1 MPTPATFSVQVYG
14 CRGSFPVA
22 GPAYVRY
29 GGATSCVVVRAGSRE
44 IVLDAGTGIVQYGQD
59 LIRTS
64 LEHKRPP
71 EATVFISHLHLD
83 HLFGLPFFGP
93 MYMPQATVRLFGP
106 RMGHFDSFEQAVDTL
121 IHSPFFPVN
130 LHEMHA
136 VHHFRDLSDAQTV
149 YFLHD
154 ESEPLVV
161 LSHHPSQQ
169 HLKPPP
175 ARVEVEV
182 QCMRGYNHPKC
193 GVFIYKV
200 ICQGKSVVYAPD
212 TEGYVHGDQ
221 RLIQFARG
229 ADLLIHDAMYTSD
242 RYISMPS
249 PTQGYGH
256 STIEI
261 ACTNAEK
268 AGVKQLLLFHHDPNS
283 DDEAIDAVDTHGRSL
298 FAGAVAAR
306 DGMILSL

>member
-1 MPTPATFSVQVYG
+1 MPTPATFSAQIYG

-22 GPAYVRY
+22 GPAYNRY

-44 IVLDAGTGIVQYGQD
+44 IVLDAGTGIVNYGQD
-59 LIRTS
+59 LIRS
-64 LEHKRPP
+64 SVEQRRAP
-71 EATVFISHLHLD
+71 EAYVFISHLHLD
-83 HLFGLPFFGP
+83 HLMGLPFFAP
-93 MYMPQATVRLFGP
+93 MYMPNATVRLYGP
-106 RMGHFDSFEQAVDTL
+106 RMGHFPSFEAAVDTL

-136 VHHFRDLSDAQTV
+136 VHRFSDLSDSQTV

-154 ESEPLVV
+154 QAEPLV
-161 LSHHPSQQ
+161 LLTHHPSHQ
-169 HLKPPP
+169 HLKPSPEQ
-175 ARVEVEV
+175 VEVEV

-200 ICQGKSVVYAPD
+200 VYQGRSVVYAPD

-229 ADLLIHDAMYTSD
+229 AEALIHDAMYTSD

-268 AGVKQLLLFHHDPNS
+268 ADVKRLLLFHHDPNS
-283 DDEAIDAVDTHGRSL
+283 TDEDIDAVESHGRSL
-298 FAGAVAAR
+298 FAGAQAAR
-306 DGMILSL
+306 DGMILEL